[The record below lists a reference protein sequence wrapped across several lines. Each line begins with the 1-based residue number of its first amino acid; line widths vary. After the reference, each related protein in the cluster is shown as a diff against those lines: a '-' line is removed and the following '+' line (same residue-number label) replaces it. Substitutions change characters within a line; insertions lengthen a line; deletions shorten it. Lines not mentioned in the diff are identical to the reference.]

1 MKINFFC
8 FSVMLLLAG
17 CHSLSKSKISK
28 KDISRDIQILTTE
41 GTIVLRLY
49 DDTPLSRNNFLSLV
63 KQDMYD
69 SILFHRVIENFMVQA
84 GERVNED
91 AFQRKKEIRG
101 FEDLVS
107 AEINSTHFHK
117 RGAVGA
123 ARFGDNVNPE
133 QKGSFIQFYIVQGNT
148 YTDSTLDIA
157 EKRIN
162 KSLAYNHIIN
172 DSVNKSTFEHY
183 QDLLENR
190 TPENEQARNALKIKL
205 DSLAG
210 IEEQRMT
217 PYLFPEAHREV
228 YKTKGGAAHLD
239 QSYTVFGEV
248 ISGMDVV
255 DKIAAAQTNK
265 EDRPINDILILS
277 STLIKRQE

>member
-1 MKINFFC
+1 
-8 FSVMLLLAG
+8 MLLLAG

-28 KDISRDIQILTTE
+28 KDFSSDIQLVTIE

-49 DDTPLSRNNFLSLV
+49 NDTPLSRNNFLSLV

-69 SILFHRVIENFMVQA
+69 SILFHRVIEKFMVQA
-84 GERVNED
+84 GERLNED

-101 FEDLVS
+101 FEDLVP

-210 IEEQRMT
+210 MEEQRMT
-217 PYLFPEAHREV
+217 PYHYPEAHREV

-255 DKIAAAQTNK
+255 DKIAASQTNK

-277 STLIKRQE
+277 ATLIKRQE